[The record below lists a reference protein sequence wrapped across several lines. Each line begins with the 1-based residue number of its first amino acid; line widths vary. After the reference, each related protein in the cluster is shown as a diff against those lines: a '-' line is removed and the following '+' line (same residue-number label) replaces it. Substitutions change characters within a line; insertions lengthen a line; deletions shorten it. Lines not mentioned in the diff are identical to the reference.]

1 MDKKNE
7 ESLQSLSPYFSPL
20 FLSAFSAYSSR
31 FKKERTRREYLYAIA
46 SLCNSAGCSFFE
58 LRPEHILEYFQS
70 SDLKSQGSANDAAS
84 SKPAEPSVPS
94 PAKETSLHYNLRV
107 YRAFARFLDE
117 HAEQYGLMPVYTG
130 LFSSLS
136 SSSEEMEFSMES
148 LPSFEAINCVLG
160 WLRETNDLTTF
171 TAVTLALRCALT
183 VQELVSLRRSMF
195 FLDAHGR
202 TGLRL
207 PVSDSRK
214 SSGSTGVRSRIVKVP
229 EDAAE
234 IIRLLTAGRP
244 AGEENRE

>member
-94 PAKETSLHYNLRV
+94 PPKKHPFTTIS
-107 YRAFARFLDE
+107 
-117 HAEQYGLMPVYTG
+117 GYTG
-130 LFSSLS
+130 PLHAFWTSTPNS
-136 SSSEEMEFSMES
+136 
-148 LPSFEAINCVLG
+148 
-160 WLRETNDLTTF
+160 
-171 TAVTLALRCALT
+171 TA
-183 VQELVSLRRSMF
+183 
-195 FLDAHGR
+195 
-202 TGLRL
+202 
-207 PVSDSRK
+207 
-214 SSGSTGVRSRIVKVP
+214 
-229 EDAAE
+229 
-234 IIRLLTAGRP
+234 
-244 AGEENRE
+244 